1 MEHVPQ
7 DDFAQG
13 HNPDIVDEFGFPT
26 ECATRRRRGSV
37 VEKSIHR
44 RLVAILVAD
53 VVGYSRMMEADEAGT
68 YETLKERR
76 SHVLYPVVRAH
87 GGRIVKL
94 MGDGVLVEFA
104 SAIDVVEAALELQ
117 RKMAEANAGV
127 PEPSEILLRIGINIG
142 DVIGEG
148 SDIYGEGVNIA
159 ARLEALAEPGGI
171 CMSEK
176 VHNEVRGK
184 IPVVMKDLGL
194 VQLKNIAAPVRI
206 FGMETARALLQT
218 TLSRG
223 REFTTIAVLP
233 LTNMSGS
240 TEQDYFAD
248 GLTED
253 IITEL
258 SRFRNLSVVA
268 RNTTF
273 SYRGQSV
280 NVAEVGR
287 QLGAEFVLEGSVRL
301 AGQRLRASVQLI
313 DTQTGAHVFAERFD
327 REMADIFAVQDQI
340 VDAIIGRL
348 FFNLQEVAG
357 AVRARSSTTDISA
370 YRSWLR
376 AGAAWRN
383 GDEQGARGHMQE
395 AIRVD
400 PTYAPALASL
410 GLLYAYWRFS
420 EPDAATDAG
429 LEVECQEYAA
439 RAIAADRNDPFVLTS
454 VAACFLLVG
463 KIDEA
468 LRYSDIAISMS
479 PRDMNVLVARG
490 MILSYAGMHEEGL
503 ALVERGCKFEP
514 LLPPAFL
521 SSLGD
526 CYYLARR
533 FDAAL
538 TAYGTLIDPPYFFR
552 LNQAACLA
560 QLGRAEEAAIITRAM
575 PAAFDADVYARNTAK
590 ICSLSEDAELWL
602 NGFRKAGISIAQF
615 SHRRPAKG

>member
-1 MEHVPQ
+1 M
-7 DDFAQG
+7 
-13 HNPDIVDEFGFPT
+13 
-26 ECATRRRRGSV
+26 

-68 YETLKERR
+68 FETLKERR
-76 SHVLYPVVRAH
+76 RHVLDPVVRAH

-94 MGDGVLVEFA
+94 MGDGVLVEFT
-104 SAIDVVEAALELQ
+104 SAINAVEAAVELQ
-117 RKMAEANAGV
+117 WKMAEANVDIPG
-127 PEPSEILLRIGINIG
+127 PRQIILRIGINIG

-159 ARLEALAEPGGI
+159 ARLETLAEPGGI
-171 CMSEK
+171 CVSEK

-184 IPVVMKDLGL
+184 ISIMMKDLGL
-194 VQLKNIAAPVRI
+194 VQLRNIAAPVRT
-206 FGMETARALLQT
+206 FGMSAARALPSA

-223 REFTTIAVLP
+223 MEFTTIAVLP
-233 LTNMSGS
+233 LTNMSGDA
-240 TEQDYFAD
+240 EQDYFAD
-248 GLTED
+248 GITED

-258 SRFRNLSVVA
+258 SRFKNLSVIA

-273 SYRGQSV
+273 SYKGQSV

-287 QLGAEFVLEGSVRL
+287 QLGADFVLEGSVRL
-301 AGQRLRASVQLI
+301 AGQRVRATVQLI
-313 DTQTGAHVFAERFD
+313 DAQTGAHVFAEKFD
-327 REMADIFAVQDQI
+327 REMADIFAVQDEI
-340 VDAIIGRL
+340 VEAIIGRL

-357 AVRARSSTTDISA
+357 LVRGRTSTTSVSA
-370 YRSWLR
+370 YTSWLR

-383 GDEQGARGHMQE
+383 GDEQGAREHMHE
-395 AIRVD
+395 AIRID
-400 PTYAPALASL
+400 PTYTPALASL

-420 EPDAATDAG
+420 EPSAATDG
-429 LEVECQEYAA
+429 ELEIQCQQFAA
-439 RAIAADRNDPFVLTS
+439 RAIAADKNDPFVLTS

-463 KIDEA
+463 KIDDA
-468 LRYSDIAISMS
+468 MRYSDIAISIS
-479 PRDMNVLVARG
+479 PHDINVLVARG
-490 MILSYAGMHEEGL
+490 MIIAYAGRHEEGL
-503 ALVERGCKFEP
+503 ALVEQGCKFEP

-538 TAYGTLIDPPYFFR
+538 AAYGTLINPPYFFR

-560 QLGRAEEAAIITRAM
+560 HLGRAEEAAVITQQK
-575 PAAFDADVYARNTAK
+575 PDTFDATVYARNTAK
-590 ICSLSEDAELWL
+590 LCALPEDGELWFD
-602 NGFRKAGISIAQF
+602 GFRKAGVSVSEA
-615 SHRRPAKG
+615 SRSNPAKG